1 MQTSGHPVWTHHART
16 VLVLMMVLMWVR
28 VFDSDG
34 AGADDHGSAEGHAK
48 QGLIRSFVRSS
59 NAASTLEVPTA
70 K

>member
-1 MQTSGHPVWTHHART
+1 MALELMRT
-16 VLVLMMVLMWVR
+16 VLVLMMVLLWVR

>member
-1 MQTSGHPVWTHHART
+1 MRT

-48 QGLIRSFVRSS
+48 QGLLRS
-59 NAASTLEVPTA
+59 
-70 K
+70 